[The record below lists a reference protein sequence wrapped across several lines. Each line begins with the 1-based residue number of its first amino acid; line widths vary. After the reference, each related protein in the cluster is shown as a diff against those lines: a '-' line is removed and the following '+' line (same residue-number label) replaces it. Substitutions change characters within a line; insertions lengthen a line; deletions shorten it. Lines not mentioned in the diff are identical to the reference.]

1 MNILVI
7 DNYDSFVHN
16 LARYLRRLG
25 QATRVVR
32 NDAITLDEVS
42 RLGPD
47 AIILSPGPCTPRE
60 AGISLDLVRA
70 FYREIPIFGV
80 CLGHQTIG
88 EAFGGRIIHA
98 PRPVHGQVSLVSHD
112 GIGFLEGI
120 PNPFV
125 ACRYHSLVVDAGEI
139 PECLERLAWTDEGMV
154 MALRHREFPVM
165 GVQFHPESILTPC
178 GYDILAGFL
187 RVANLAS
194 DGELVLPDGELR
206 VVPSPPAFIPSGP
219 VTF

>member
-1 MNILVI
+1 MSILVI

-16 LARYLRRLG
+16 LARYLQRLG

-32 NDAITLDEVS
+32 NDAITLDEVA
-42 RLGPD
+42 RLQPA
-47 AIILSPGPCTPRE
+47 AIVLSPGPCTPRE
-60 AGISLDLVRA
+60 AGISLEVVRA
-70 FYREIPIFGV
+70 FHREVPIFGV

-88 EAFGGRIIHA
+88 EAFGGRIVRA
-98 PRPVHGQVSLVSHD
+98 PRPVHGQVSLVSHA
-112 GIGFLEGI
+112 GVGFLEEI

-125 ACRYHSLVVDAGEI
+125 ACRYHSLVIDPEKI
-139 PECLERLAWTDEGMV
+139 PECLEPLAWTEEGIV

-165 GVQFHPESILTPC
+165 GVQFHPESILTRV

-187 RVANLAS
+187 RSANLVTTCERDLS
-194 DGELVLPDGELR
+194 DDELR
-206 VVPSPPAFIPSGP
+206 VVAPPPAFIPSGP